1 MKCKHLKAY
10 MKCAEAFA
18 ECSSS
23 KRLSVGAVIIK
34 NNNII
39 ATGYNALPAHIDGSL
54 EDDSGKTRPEVRHAE
69 KNALLA
75 LVKSSESAVGATLI
89 VTHGC
94 CKFCAIDIV
103 DAGIEKVIYKHE
115 YRDDSGIKYLKEN
128 GVMVLRYEEIV

>member
-54 EDDSGKTRPEVRHAE
+54 EDDSGNTRPEVRHAE

-103 DAGIEKVIYKHE
+103 DAGIERVIYKEE
-115 YRDDSGIKYLKEN
+115 YRITDGIQYLKDN
-128 GVMVLRYEEIV
+128 GVMVVKYED

>member
-1 MKCKHLKAY
+1 
-10 MKCAEAFA
+10 MKCAESFA

-54 EDDSGKTRPEVRHAE
+54 EDESGKTRPEVRHAE

-103 DAGIEKVIYKHE
+103 DVGIERVIYKEE
-115 YRDDSGIKYLKEN
+115 YRITDGIQYLKDN
-128 GVMVLRYEEIV
+128 GVMVVKYED